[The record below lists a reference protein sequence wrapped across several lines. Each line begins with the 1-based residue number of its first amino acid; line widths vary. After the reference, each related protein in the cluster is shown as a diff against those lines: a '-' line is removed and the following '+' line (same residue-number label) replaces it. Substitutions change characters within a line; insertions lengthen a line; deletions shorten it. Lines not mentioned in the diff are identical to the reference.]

1 MKIEGETL
9 GIVVSIVIVVAII
22 IIFLPKIFAFLSNP
36 FSPAADYLNSLGIY
50 SSDPFDRI
58 YGFIELATVCF
69 CISIIV
75 ILISGGWEVLGL
87 IGIVFMLAAIGSLLM
102 AAWIAIT
109 TYIIPMLP
117 KLLPKLLELKLL
129 LGAGGIWSANIFPVP
144 LKLLL

>member
-1 MKIEGETL
+1 
-9 GIVVSIVIVVAII
+9 
-22 IIFLPKIFAFLSNP
+22 
-36 FSPAADYLNSLGIY
+36 
-50 SSDPFDRI
+50 
-58 YGFIELATVCF
+58 
-69 CISIIV
+69 
-75 ILISGGWEVLGL
+75 VLGL